1 MKKRR
6 KAIDC
11 KLVAPSKSS
20 PGYFKYEITIQE
32 VDGTVNKVPAYGKD
46 MQDAIS
52 RLVWTER
59 VEKASNKTL
68 IVSLVIAW
76 ITALVLADVMAAV
89 NNKPAWIIGSMG
101 ITILL
106 GIIIVQINKYFR
118 KE

>member
-11 KLVAPSKSS
+11 KLVAPSKTS

-59 VEKASNKTL
+59 VEKISSKTL
-68 IVSLVIAW
+68 FTSLAIAW
-76 ITALVLADVMAAV
+76 VAGLVLADIMAAV
-89 NNKPAWIIGSMG
+89 ENKPMWIFVSMG

-106 GIIIVQINKYFR
+106 GILILRANRYFD
-118 KE
+118 KD